1 MTQGKRPPLRRF
13 LRELSR
19 PVEWISK
26 KAKKALR
33 HDPVPVP
40 AATHYVVDP
49 SVAANLARTDELLLA
64 FMRSSQRQNA
74 VPVQVQAL
82 ATPCQISSD
91 RMLIA
96 HPHADFFLCPTHELR
111 PLGMLLVRQFDS
123 SLSQTILENVKP
135 GDHVGVLGDFAGYH
149 TLSLA
154 TLVGNTGEVISL
166 DQGNDEI
173 VDLNV
178 GANLLRNVMLGAE
191 TTSANHLGM
200 LNQIYIRVGS
210 ELQIDYA
217 LLDLLCRSAAQATWH
232 IHVVDGQ
239 RSLQETKTKALDI
252 FRCLSGY
259 GMSVEQGG
267 LSINLDEQATRFDW
281 DQPCRLSPNDRD
293 VAPRKVG

>member
-1 MTQGKRPPLRRF
+1 
-13 LRELSR
+13 
-19 PVEWISK
+19 
-26 KAKKALR
+26 
-33 HDPVPVP
+33 
-40 AATHYVVDP
+40 
-49 SVAANLARTDELLLA
+49 
-64 FMRSSQRQNA
+64 
-74 VPVQVQAL
+74 
-82 ATPCQISSD
+82 
-91 RMLIA
+91 
-96 HPHADFFLCPTHELR
+96 
-111 PLGMLLVRQFDS
+111 MLLVRQFDS

-166 DQGNDEI
+166 DQGSDEI

-178 GANLLRNVMLGAE
+178 GANLLRNVTLGAE

-217 LLDLLCRSAAQATWH
+217 LFELLCRSAAQATWH

-252 FRCLSGY
+252 FRCLAGY

-281 DQPCRLSPNDRD
+281 DQPCRLLPNDRD
-293 VAPRKVG
+293 VAPRKDEGYAFRGVGYHSSTLLQYAVDHYADRVRLRALVDPSLPDMAEEHAALFEEIQPWSEATCIEQESVFVQLSPMTHDPAVCGRVLDRKGILAAAVIYDFIPLD